1 MSSEERDPR
10 IIVDE
15 DWKGRV
21 EAEKEALRR
30 KEEGEAHTPKPA
42 DDPVQNPTT
51 AEQITA
57 EQITAEQITAE
68 QSTRGAS
75 EHTASPQLPPA
86 TFGSLIETLS
96 MQAMASLSE
105 ASQPVDSKEKVEG
118 LPDPQFHIEMAKYLI
133 DTLGVLEEKTQ
144 GNLSAQEAKQLE
156 VVLHD
161 LRIAYVMI
169 RKQVG

>member
-1 MSSEERDPR
+1 MSSEEREPR

-15 DWKGRV
+15 GWKERV

-30 KEEGEAHTPKPA
+30 KEEGEAKAPESPE
-42 DDPVQNPTT
+42 DPIQSPTT
-51 AEQITA
+51 AEPA
-57 EQITAEQITAE
+57 
-68 QSTRGAS
+68 TRGAS
-75 EHTASPQLPPA
+75 EDYASPQQLPPA
-86 TFGSLIETLS
+86 TFVSLIETLS

-105 ASQPVDSKEKVEG
+105 ASQPADSKEKVEG
-118 LPDPQFHIEMAKYLI
+118 LPDPQFHVEMAKYLI

-144 GNLSAQEAKQLE
+144 GNLTAQEAKQLE